1 MLMWYLEGYASD
13 GKLASRQALDRSPLV
28 IGRSPDCD
36 IVVQSTK
43 VSRRHAELRMESD
56 QLLLTDL
63 GSTNGTWNNHQ
74 RIDGTETLFHGD
86 VVHFGNVEYRVVSD
100 LATDFKTG
108 AQTISQDD
116 MTMLGDGQISGNLS
130 VGARELSEL
139 LEQGLVKVLFQPIC
153 NPQGEIQAIEALGRG
168 IHPDLPTSPGQLFAL
183 AESLGKAPE
192 LSELLRKKAVETL
205 EDQQQFPVFLN
216 VHPREFHNPDRLL
229 TSLRDLYAQKQN
241 PNLVLEIHEEVVT
254 DHLRMKSFLESLL
267 KLGIQMAYDDFG
279 AGQARLLELVEF
291 PPKYLKFDGSLV
303 RNLSKASSQKQQMLS
318 ALVQLCK
325 DLGIQTL
332 AECVET
338 RKDVEV
344 CQAIDFDLIQG
355 FVFSRPKPWED
366 FGPPWQCEAK
376 EDGGAPDL
384 ASALK

>member
-13 GKLASRQALDRSPLV
+13 GKLASRQALDRSPMI

-43 VSRRHAELRMESD
+43 VSRRHAELRVVAD
-56 QLLLTDL
+56 QLTLVDL

-74 RIDGTETLFHGD
+74 RIDGEETLFHGD

-116 MTMLGDGQISGNLS
+116 MTMLGDGQISGKLS
-130 VGARELSEL
+130 VGARELAEL
-139 LEQGLVKVLFQPIC
+139 LEQGLVNILFQPIC
-153 NPQGEIQAIEALGRG
+153 NIDGEIQAIEALGRG
-168 IHPDLPTSPGQLFAL
+168 NHPELPSSPGELFAL

-192 LSELLRKKAVETL
+192 LSELLRRKAVETL
-205 EDQQQFPVFLN
+205 GDQKQFPVFLN
-216 VHPREFHNPDRLL
+216 VHPREFHNPERLL
-229 TSLRDLYAQKQN
+229 QSLRELHYRSERPDM
-241 PNLVLEIHEEVVT
+241 VLEIHEEVVT
-254 DHLRMKSFLESLL
+254 DHLRMKSFLENLL
-267 KLGIQMAYDDFG
+267 KLGINMAYDDFG

-303 RNLSKASSQKQQMLS
+303 RDLSKASPQKQQMLS
-318 ALVQLCK
+318 ALVQLCR

-344 CQAIDFDLIQG
+344 CKAIEFDLIQG
-355 FVFSRPKPWED
+355 FVFSRPKPWSE
-366 FGPPWQCEAK
+366 FSAPWRCEAQ

-384 ASALK
+384 SSVLR